1 MCSRR
6 AAKACFE
13 VPQSAALKVS
23 RRRSQGSSADEVLSG
38 SRKSCRGF
46 ERVRPLCQGGAGAD
60 AGVALELQRGAQ
72 RTAGLFVGAPDE
84 DRDYPRVRFETRFD
98 GSE

>member
-1 MCSRR
+1 
-6 AAKACFE
+6 
-13 VPQSAALKVS
+13 
-23 RRRSQGSSADEVLSG
+23 
-38 SRKSCRGF
+38 
-46 ERVRPLCQGGAGAD
+46 VRPLCQGGAGAD